1 MSYQNVEHA
10 LALTIRQIQ
19 NLTASNV
26 ALGGSN
32 DVLLSQRVS
41 VRLTTGRAVRK
52 HSGMQSVRTDWV
64 VHADA
69 FVKTSDSTS
78 DADKQEVQDL
88 SQALVDVVSVYPTL
102 GSYGLVEPDDY
113 AVSEQIVNVETSIP
127 GEPVL
132 ERIGRTELWRHRV
145 DFTVSEEKVVA
156 PDFDAKYDTAKR
168 VRNRRY
174 RIRLP
179 SEVFVGSEKPE
190 DTRQGDLWIEGTPN
204 ENQD

>member
-1 MSYQNVEHA
+1 MSYQNVEYA

-19 NLTASNV
+19 NLNAANV

-69 FVKTSDSTS
+69 FVKTSDATS
-78 DADKQEVQDL
+78 DDDKREVQDL
-88 SQALVDVVSVYPTL
+88 SQALQDVIGVYPTL
-102 GSYGLVEPDDY
+102 GTHGLERGDDY
-113 AVSEQIVNVETSIP
+113 AVSEQIVKVETAIP

-132 ERIGRTELWRHRV
+132 ERIGRTELWRHR
-145 DFTVSEEKVVA
+145 
-156 PDFDAKYDTAKR
+156 
-168 VRNRRY
+168 
-174 RIRLP
+174 
-179 SEVFVGSEKPE
+179 G
-190 DTRQGDLWIEGTPN
+190 
-204 ENQD
+204 